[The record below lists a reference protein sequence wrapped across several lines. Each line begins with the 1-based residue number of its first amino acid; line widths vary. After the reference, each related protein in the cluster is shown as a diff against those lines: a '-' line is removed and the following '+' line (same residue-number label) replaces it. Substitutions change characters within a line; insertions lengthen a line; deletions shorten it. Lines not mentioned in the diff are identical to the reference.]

1 MSFWNSLGDAV
12 SSALGSAGV
21 NSVANLLQGNQNVK
35 NTNAINDHQMT
46 LNKQFQQWQ
55 LVNQP
60 SLQVAGMK
68 QAGMNPAMNGA
79 VTNASSTSNGSA
91 GTLNMQAQTGVSQ
104 QSINDALLMDK
115 QRDVLDSQKKL
126 NDWKAVEA
134 GASAD
139 KMRAEERATNFETQF
154 IKPLEQRLL
163 AAKASLTE
171 QETLNAQEMLNKIQ
185 AETAE
190 AYERIELMKSE
201 KKVNEKQLE
210 VMAATVEKLQAEKV
224 EALTRAI
231 ANKASAAASY
241 ASARFSN
248 AAAATERKKQAL
260 FDKQGN
266 LTVSQ
271 QEYQDYLNKQES
283 LRTKAI
289 KDLGQGWQE
298 FKEVWSTLIGSGG
311 MQSVGNAIGNAM
323 KALVK

>member
-1 MSFWNSLGDAV
+1 MSFWNSIGDAV
-12 SSALGSAGV
+12 GSALGSVGV
-21 NSVANLLQGNQNVK
+21 NSLANILQGNQNVK
-35 NTNAINDHQMT
+35 NTNAINANQMQ
-46 LNKQFQQWQ
+46 LNKQFQEWQ
-55 LVNQP
+55 YLNQP
-60 SLQVAGMK
+60 QLQVQGMK
-68 QAGMNPAMNGA
+68 AAGINPAMQGA

-91 GTLNMQAQTGVSQ
+91 GTMNMQAQTGVSQ

-139 KMRAEERATNFETQF
+139 KMRAEERATNFDTQF

-163 AAKASLTE
+163 AAKSALTE

-224 EALTRAI
+224 EALTRAL

-248 AAAATERKKQAL
+248 AAAATERSKKAL
-260 FDKQGN
+260 FDKEGT
-266 LTVSQ
+266 LTVSK
-271 QEYQDYLNKQES
+271 QEYQDYLNKQER

-289 KDLGQGWQE
+289 KELGQGWQE

-311 MQSVGNAIGNAM
+311 IQSAGNAIGNIITSLA
-323 KALVK
+323 K